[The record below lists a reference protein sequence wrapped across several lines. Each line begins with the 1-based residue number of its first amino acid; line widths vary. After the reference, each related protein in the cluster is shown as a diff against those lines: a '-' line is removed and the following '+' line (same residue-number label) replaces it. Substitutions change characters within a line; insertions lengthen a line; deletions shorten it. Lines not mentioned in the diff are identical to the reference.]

1 MSWNI
6 SVSQHEVQVPWLR
19 KAMGD
24 RHNVSS
30 PDSITGTTAL
40 QETLHLSSPQPQSPS
55 ALCPSSSWSSAWQ
68 QQNGEE
74 ATSVRQ
80 TLWTSV
86 CSIVQTVVVWRFG
99 GFGVGSEVGPDILIA
114 VGLAS
119 KAFLLV
125 LRAHSKHH
133 GSKEKVKSPLDRC
146 KARQGFPE
154 TDFDHTT
161 PLHFAVT
168 VKFKPLLGHSRLWAA

>member
-1 MSWNI
+1 M
-6 SVSQHEVQVPWLR
+6 
-19 KAMGD
+19 
-24 RHNVSS
+24 
-30 PDSITGTTAL
+30 
-40 QETLHLSSPQPQSPS
+40 
-55 ALCPSSSWSSAWQ
+55 
-68 QQNGEE
+68 
-74 ATSVRQ
+74 
-80 TLWTSV
+80 
-86 CSIVQTVVVWRFG
+86 VWRFG

-168 VKFKPLLGHSRLWAA
+168 VKFKPLLGHSRLWAAWHQLACPVISLYLSLLRLYSTLPKRNIKLLHILSLFFF